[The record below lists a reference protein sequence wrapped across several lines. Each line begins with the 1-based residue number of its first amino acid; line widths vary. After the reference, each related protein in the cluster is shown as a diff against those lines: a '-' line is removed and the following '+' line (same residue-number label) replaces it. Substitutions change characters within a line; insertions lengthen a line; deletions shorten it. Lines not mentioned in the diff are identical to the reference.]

1 MDPLLKAME
10 DGMGRSMG
18 KQKTN
23 NSLKNNMLSVI
34 ASDPQLAA
42 SIDDVDTITEEMVR
56 KVTRSAGEFI
66 R

>member
-42 SIDDVDTITEEMVR
+42 SIDDVETITEEMVR